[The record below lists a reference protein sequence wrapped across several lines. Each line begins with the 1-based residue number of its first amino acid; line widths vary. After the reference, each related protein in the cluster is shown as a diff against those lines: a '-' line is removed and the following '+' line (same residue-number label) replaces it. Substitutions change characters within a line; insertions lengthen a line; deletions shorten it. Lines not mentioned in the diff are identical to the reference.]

1 MDIIKTLSE
10 EFNIKPSQVKGT
22 VELIEAGN
30 TIPFIARYRKEV
42 TGSLDDAVLRD
53 FDERLKYLKTLQ
65 DRKAGIKE
73 LIEKQGALTDEL
85 AAKIDG
91 AVMLREIEDIYRPY
105 RPKRK
110 TRASV
115 AKEKGLAPLAQKIY
129 LQAEK
134 HGSVTEIASEYV
146 NPEKGV
152 NTPDE
157 AISGACDIIA
167 EEISDNAD
175 YRKKIRSMT
184 VSNGVLSVTAA
195 KDEDSVYRMYYDFSE
210 SVKRIANHRI
220 LAVDRGEKEG
230 FLKAEIKLDEN
241 AVTDWLKGQIVKKS
255 IYEELLENAIC
266 DAYARLIA
274 PSVEREIRSE
284 LSQRAEEGAIKLFA
298 QNLKQLLMQPPIKG
312 KTVLGLDPGY
322 RTGCKMAVVDD
333 TGKVL
338 ETGVIFCTLEH
349 HDKEKSKKIVKDL
362 ISKYN
367 VELISIGNG
376 TASGETEKF
385 VSEVINGTDRDV
397 SYIIANEAG
406 ASVYSAS
413 ELGREEFPDFTVEQ
427 RSAASIARRVQD
439 PLSELVKIEPMSIGV
454 GQYQHDMNRKNLS
467 ESLSGVVESCVNSVG
482 VDLNTASWP
491 LLSYVAGIGKNV
503 AKNIVKYRD
512 ENGKFSSRKQLLK
525 VEKLGP
531 KAFEQCAGFLKISD
545 ATDFLDSTSVH
556 PESYTAAL
564 DLLNEV
570 GYTPDDVRAKRIDDL
585 KLRMKK
591 MDVDAFLERHNIG
604 RPTLSDIADSLLKPD
619 RDIRDDMAKPVLKTE
634 VLTLDDLKEGDVLNG
649 TVRNVIDFGAFVDI
663 GVHQDGLVHV
673 SEIAD
678 RYIKHPSEVLKV
690 GDVVKVKVIS
700 IDRDKKRIA
709 LSMKR

>member
-1 MDIIKTLSE
+1 
-10 EFNIKPSQVKGT
+10 
-22 VELIEAGN
+22 
-30 TIPFIARYRKEV
+30 
-42 TGSLDDAVLRD
+42 
-53 FDERLKYLKTLQ
+53 
-65 DRKAGIKE
+65 
-73 LIEKQGALTDEL
+73 
-85 AAKIDG
+85 
-91 AVMLREIEDIYRPY
+91 MLREIEDIYRPD

-312 KTVLGLDPGY
+312 KTMLGLDPGY
-322 RTGCKMAVVDD
+322 
-333 TGKVL
+333 L
-338 ETGVIFCTLEH
+338 
-349 HDKEKSKKIVKDL
+349 
-362 ISKYN
+362 
-367 VELISIGNG
+367 NG
-376 TASGETEKF
+376 
-385 VSEVINGTDRDV
+385 
-397 SYIIANEAG
+397 
-406 ASVYSAS
+406 
-413 ELGREEFPDFTVEQ
+413 
-427 RSAASIARRVQD
+427 VQD
-439 PLSELVKIEPMSIGV
+439 G
-454 GQYQHDMNRKNLS
+454 G
-467 ESLSGVVESCVNSVG
+467 G
-482 VDLNTASWP
+482 
-491 LLSYVAGIGKNV
+491 
-503 AKNIVKYRD
+503 
-512 ENGKFSSRKQLLK
+512 
-525 VEKLGP
+525 
-531 KAFEQCAGFLKISD
+531 
-545 ATDFLDSTSVH
+545 
-556 PESYTAAL
+556 
-564 DLLNEV
+564 
-570 GYTPDDVRAKRIDDL
+570 
-585 KLRMKK
+585 
-591 MDVDAFLERHNIG
+591 
-604 RPTLSDIADSLLKPD
+604 
-619 RDIRDDMAKPVLKTE
+619 
-634 VLTLDDLKEGDVLNG
+634 
-649 TVRNVIDFGAFVDI
+649 
-663 GVHQDGLVHV
+663 
-673 SEIAD
+673 
-678 RYIKHPSEVLKV
+678 
-690 GDVVKVKVIS
+690 
-700 IDRDKKRIA
+700 
-709 LSMKR
+709 

>member
-53 FDERLKYLKTLQ
+53 FDERLKYLKALQ
-65 DRKAGIKE
+65 DRKAEIKE

-91 AVMLREIEDIYRPY
+91 AVILREIEDIYRPY

-134 HGSVTEIASEYV
+134 HGSVIEIASEYV

-312 KTVLGLDPGY
+312 KNVLGLDPGY

-349 HDKEKSKKIVKDL
+349 HDKEKSKKTVKDL

-367 VELISIGNG
+367 VDLISIGNG

-385 VSEVINGTDRDV
+385 VSEVIHEIDRDV

-413 ELGREEFPDFTVEQ
+413 ELGREEFPNFTVEQ

-467 ESLSGVVESCVNSVG
+467 DSLSGVVESCVNSVG

-545 ATDFLDSTSVH
+545 AADFLDSTSVH

-570 GYTPDDVRAKRIDDL
+570 GYTPDDVREKRIDDL

-604 RPTLSDIADSLLKPD
+604 RPTLSDIADALLKPD

-634 VLTLDDLKEGDVLNG
+634 VLTLDDLKEGDVLTG

-700 IDRDKKRIA
+700 VDKDKKRIA